1 MTQKE
6 IYENEIK
13 GIQEKIEDL
22 EKKCKEK
29 RELIKSENISLRKL
43 NLDKDDYLIDS
54 ISFLGLSDRENVI
67 NLIITFED
75 GSYLRKRISDFEE
88 KYS

>member
-22 EKKCKEK
+22 EKKCKGK